1 MATRAIKC
9 VVVGDENGGD
19 SEKECKNTKHKYY
32 MNKHTTTKHEKCL
45 FIDARQVI
53 L

>member
-32 MNKHTTTKHEKCL
+32 MNKHEKLSNTYWLNVCL
-45 FIDARQVI
+45 LTRDR
-53 L
+53 